1 MHDEWSREIE
11 CVQLKHCIT
20 FYVISVFSETA
31 FLDLRWLENG
41 KGAVFLGCAI
51 IVILNEGNL

>member
-1 MHDEWSREIE
+1 MHDE
-11 CVQLKHCIT
+11 CIT